1 MKHCAPSP
9 KLVRKNLGWVG
20 GKNEKGGK
28 SLRFEF
34 VGPLTSA
41 PLIKVIST
49 YEHEKVRRVLVP
61 EWTARSKYRYII
73 G

>member
-1 MKHCAPSP
+1 MPWIQVQGMC
-9 KLVRKNLGWVG
+9 
-20 GKNEKGGK
+20 
-28 SLRFEF
+28 
-34 VGPLTSA
+34 A